1 MKNEIIAGIGILAI
15 FLYIQNKGSPGL
27 SKPVEIIDKIQENQI
42 KIIPAPLINLPVI
55 NPIEK
60 QLEFLEIQKQEARSF
75 QSDFDRQSQ
84 LDLSAR
90 HLNVYGTSRLN
101 TDAAR
106 RDYSNTYSRIN
117 ESAKQIQ
124 AFITRLDKKSLE
136 LEQIV

>member
-1 MKNEIIAGIGILAI
+1 MKNEIIAGLGILAI
-15 FLYIQNKGSPGL
+15 FLFIQNKGSTGI
-27 SKPVEIIDKIQENQI
+27 SKPVAIIDKIQENKI
-42 KIIPAPLINLPVI
+42 KIIPVPLIN
-55 NPIEK
+55 PIKK
-60 QLEFLEIQKQEARSF
+60 QLEFLEIQKQDARSF

-106 RDYSNTYSRIN
+106 RDYSDTYSRIN
-117 ESAKQIQ
+117 ESAKQIK
-124 AFITRLDKKSLE
+124 AFIARLDKKSLE

>member
-1 MKNEIIAGIGILAI
+1 MKNEIIAGLGILAI
-15 FLYIQNKGSPGL
+15 FLYIQNKGSPGV

-42 KIIPAPLINLPVI
+42 KIIPVPLIN
-55 NPIEK
+55 PIKK
-60 QLEFLEIQKQEARSF
+60 QLEFLEIQKQDARSF

-106 RDYSNTYSRIN
+106 RDYSDTYSRIN